1 MSEALARPLAMR
13 AFGAMGTRFE
23 CVLGAFDRA
32 VTATEASAVA
42 EGFERL
48 ALDWHGRLTVF
59 DAASTLSDVNAHAAD
74 RPVAV
79 DPELFDLLAR
89 CRAYAGD
96 TGGRFD
102 VSVGGLMRA
111 RGFRPESAPRDACS
125 WGFDAVELDPHGCVV
140 RFVRPGVALDLGGIA
155 KGFVLDLAAA
165 ELRGLGVRSALLHGG
180 TSSVTA
186 VGARPDGRPWRVALP
201 GGPGA
206 PVVELAD
213 ASLSVSD
220 ASGRV
225 VGGTGHVMDPSTGL
239 GADAGRAAC
248 VFGASAE
255 VCEVWSTA
263 LVVDPGLAPRLPD
276 GYGCHL
282 RLDGV
287 WRPGVCVSM
296 CCAS

>member
-13 AFGAMGTRFE
+13 AFEAMGTRFE

-32 VTATEASAVA
+32 VNATEAAAVA
-42 EGFERL
+42 EAFEDL
-48 ALDWHGRLTVF
+48 VVDWHRRLSVF
-59 DAASTLSDVNAHAAD
+59 DPSSAVSCVNTRAAQA
-74 RPVAV
+74 PVRV
-79 DPELFDLLAR
+79 DPDLFDLLTR
-89 CRAYAGD
+89 CLAHSGATD
-96 TGGRFD
+96 GRFD
-102 VSVGGLMRA
+102 VTVGGLMRA
-111 RGFRPESAPRDACS
+111 RGFRPGSTIDDACG
-125 WGFDAVELDPHGCVV
+125 WGADTVELDARACAV
-140 RFVRPGVALDLGGIA
+140 RFTRPVALDLGGIA
-155 KGFVLDLAAA
+155 KGFVLDLAAE
-165 ELRGLGVRSALLHGG
+165 ELRGFGVRSALLHGG

-186 VGARPDGRPWRVALP
+186 VGGRPDGRAWRVALP
-201 GGPGA
+201 GASA

-213 ASLSVSD
+213 GSLSVSE
-220 ASGRV
+220 ASGRTA
-225 VGGTGHVMDPSTGL
+225 GGAGHVMDPGTGQA
-239 GADAGRAAC
+239 ADLDRAAC

-255 VCEVWSTA
+255 VCEAWSTA